1 MKATDPAQA
10 LLSAWLPAALSP
22 ECPPPLEDLLLG
34 SGDCADSPNN
44 EEERWRS
51 AFPRAHAQG
60 VAPLLW
66 ASLERWNLS
75 GVLARRA
82 SPFAAAHS
90 ATLRQNVL
98 HLAELS
104 RITGVLAARRIVPIL
119 LKGAAF
125 LDDLYPHPALRPMAD
140 LDLLIPFDDVAR
152 ARQALEAL
160 GYRGLRPGLADALL
174 ETNHEIELA
183 RRLPDGTRMYVELHW
198 RLLPKTSLVAGPAVE
213 PDALWTRTRPCS
225 DTSIA
230 ARVLAPEDA
239 FLFSALHLQRHAY
252 SRAVWFVDL
261 ALLMNKHE
269 LDWQRVVRQADAFG
283 ARGAL
288 HAALAGTAA
297 LCGVHPPRQI
307 ERALR
312 PGPVRARAVSA
323 ILRWTEMFGASAI
336 RGEHALPP
344 SRRYLLK
351 LIQARDTLAALGRI
365 AEMIHPSEAWL
376 RARYGLRGHRLPAGI
391 RRRHLAAA
399 WRAMLGL
406 AGAASVAKPPG
417 AIPETAT
424 TD

>member
-1 MKATDPAQA
+1 MRAPDPAQA

-22 ECPPPLEDLLLG
+22 ECPPPLEGLLLG
-34 SGDCADSPNN
+34 NDDRAGSSD
-44 EEERWRS
+44 EEDERWRS

-66 ASLERWNLS
+66 ASLERWKLL

-82 SPFAAAHS
+82 APFAAAHA
-90 ATLRQNVL
+90 ATLRQNVVY
-98 HLAELS
+98 LAELS
-104 RITGVLAARRIVPIL
+104 RIAGVLAARGIVPIL

-140 LDLLIPFDDVAR
+140 LDLLIPFADVPG

-183 RRLPDGTRMYVELHW
+183 RRFPDGTRMYVELHW
-198 RLLPKTSLVAGPAVE
+198 RLLPKMSLVAGPAVE
-213 PDALWTRTRPCS
+213 PDALWTRTRPCR
-225 DTSIA
+225 DTGIA

-261 ALLMNKHE
+261 ALLMRKHD
-269 LDWQRVVRQADAFG
+269 LDWQLMVREADAFG

-297 LCGVHPPRQI
+297 LCGTHPPSHI
-307 ERALR
+307 ERTLR

-323 ILRWTEMFGASAI
+323 ILRWNEIFASSAI

-344 SRRYLLK
+344 RRRYLLK
-351 LIQARDTLAALGRI
+351 LLQARDTLAALGRI

-391 RRRHLAAA
+391 RRRHLAAGL
-399 WRAMLGL
+399 RAMLGL
-406 AGAASVAKPPG
+406 AGSGSGGKSPG
-417 AIPETAT
+417 AIPKTAT
-424 TD
+424 ID